1 MIIADEIMPVISGV
15 RMMDRI
21 VELDPG
27 VGVVYLLSFTDIATV
42 ERPGAVVRVVNKP
55 MAMDQLVEAVAT
67 VLGARAA
74 VTA

>member
-1 MIIADEIMPVISGV
+1 MPVISGV